1 MCTEK
6 KGLSAINYTII
17 MSQGWKGL
25 VHINTSKGIKYAI
38 SLAVFCSV
46 FQLKYSTPY
55 KILQIISFYG
65 IVSKLSDQRSL
76 EPDTEEYLSIIQ
88 F

>member
-25 VHINTSKGIKYAI
+25 VHINTNKGIKYAI
-38 SLAVFCSV
+38 SLTVFCSEL
-46 FQLKYSTPY
+46 QLKYSTSLHMCALTSELISCFMSY
-55 KILQIISFYG
+55 KSSHLM
-65 IVSKLSDQRSL
+65 K
-76 EPDTEEYLSIIQ
+76 
-88 F
+88 